1 MLSPTSNQALLLCLQ
16 LLSTHCF
23 YTVPDQAIR
32 LPGSTSLLGLISD
45 AVVFPNLSLLR
56 DCGFDPLRPSE
67 GGPHQAMAEC
77 WPHPGT
83 FAGPCCCQCTESRSD
98 ASPPQKKFT
107 QLCCS
112 SISGIMVS
120 HNTHLAL
127 GFPLNV
133 LVPVPVNVVVLW
145 GLLGPLAVGRLH
157 SLYQMSSQQGN
168 HLSQG
173 PPDVTLC
180 S

>member
-1 MLSPTSNQALLLCLQ
+1 MHPSFVSGFCPLPAFVLSVTKPSGCEAAPPSWV
-16 LLSTHCF
+16 LSQMRWCF
-23 YTVPDQAIR
+23 
-32 LPGSTSLLGLISD
+32 
-45 AVVFPNLSLLR
+45 SLLR

-83 FAGPCCCQCTESRSD
+83 FAGPCCCRCTESRSD